1 MSNLK
6 REIKQTKPFTSLEQE
21 TLLNLQRTASE
32 VSSPYLKYLK
42 QNGLS
47 HSLYNILRILRGQ
60 EGKGLSCSGIGG
72 RMVTRDSDITR
83 LIDRLLKLELVDRVR
98 SEDDRRVV
106 LTSINSK
113 GLKLLKEL
121 DKPMNDMNKESLAHL
136 TIEEKKQLNRLLD
149 KARNTKKK
157 GLLK

>member
-6 REIKQTKPFTSLEQE
+6 REIQQTKPFASLEQE

-32 VSSPYLKYLK
+32 LGSPFLKFLK
-42 QNGLS
+42 QYGLS

-60 EGKGLSCSGIGG
+60 KGKGLSCSGIGG
-72 RMVTRDSDITR
+72 RMITRDSDITR

-113 GLKLLKEL
+113 GMKLLKEL
-121 DKPMNDMNKESLAHL
+121 DGPMNAMDKESLVHL
-136 TIEEKKQLNRLLD
+136 TMEEKKQLNRLLD
-149 KARNTKKK
+149 KARNPEKK
-157 GLLK
+157 G